1 MLFHCLNDCVLDQPE
16 SESAYVC
23 WVGDCSVIARWLRFT
38 VSRRTAACSSVS
50 SMEIMPRN
58 VPVDYDIAAFI
69 LSKWYTCVQP
79 IDLPPR
85 LDSAPAALE
94 CYQVTGLDDLLYSV
108 LTTELAL
115 SLIHI

>member
-1 MLFHCLNDCVLDQPE
+1 M
-16 SESAYVC
+16 
-23 WVGDCSVIARWLRFT
+23 
-38 VSRRTAACSSVS
+38 
-50 SMEIMPRN
+50 
-58 VPVDYDIAAFI
+58 DYDIAAFI

-108 LTTELAL
+108 LATELAGER
-115 SLIHI
+115 IEPNPTAVIRTVGQYDRGVCA